1 LQQETNN
8 PTYSLCCLEGGVQNI
23 QRTIPAII
31 NLGKDSEKN
40 IKRKFEKVEDKHSK
54 WRAQQEGHI
63 T

>member
-31 NLGKDSEKN
+31 NLGKDFEKN

-54 WRAQQEGHI
+54 
-63 T
+63 